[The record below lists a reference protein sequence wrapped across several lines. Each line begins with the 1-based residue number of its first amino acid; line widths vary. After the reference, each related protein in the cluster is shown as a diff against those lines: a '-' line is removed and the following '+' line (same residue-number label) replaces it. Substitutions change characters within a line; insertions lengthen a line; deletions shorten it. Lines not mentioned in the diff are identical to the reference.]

1 MMRLR
6 WLDRTTLSVQ
16 MEELLPQTIIGMSPD
31 EVFRLPLWVGNR
43 RVPVGELFEVTSTD
57 EECLTIEGDLRHLN
71 GIGRKMATGSLVV
84 RGNAGAHLGS
94 GMSGG
99 MIEVFGNVAEYAG
112 SEMRGGF
119 LKIAGSAGFGL
130 GAAYDGSRIGMREGV
145 ILVQGATG
153 DDAGF
158 KMRRGLIAVV
168 GDVGSG
174 FGRSM
179 IAGSLFTFGKVGH
192 FAGLGMKR
200 GTIGLLGS
208 GEPDLFPCFES
219 TGCYRFPFLSIYLRR
234 LATWGLPVSAEMF
247 DTKFARYNG
256 DLSEGGRGE
265 ILIANSGH

>member
-1 MMRLR
+1 MRLR
-6 WLDRTTLSVQ
+6 WLDRTTLPVE
-16 MEELLPQTIIGMSPD
+16 MENLVPQALLGISRD
-31 EVFRLPLWVGNR
+31 EVLHLPIPVGNQ
-43 RVPVGELFEVTSTD
+43 RVPIGEVFEVTNTS
-57 EECLTIEGDLRHLN
+57 EECLTIEGDLRHLK
-71 GIGRKMATGSLVV
+71 GIGKKMAGGTLVV
-84 RGNAGAHLGS
+84 RGDAGAHLGS

-99 MIEVFGNVAEYAG
+99 TIEVLGNVAEYAG

-130 GAAYDGSRIGMREGV
+130 GAAYNGSRIGMREGV
-145 ILVQGATG
+145 IIVQGSTG

-158 KMRRGLIAVV
+158 KMRRGLIAVA

-179 IAGSLFTFGKVGH
+179 IAGSLFTFGVVGNLVG
-192 FAGLGMKR
+192 FGMKR

-219 TGCYRFPFLSIYLRR
+219 AGCYRFPFLSIYLRR
-234 LATWGLPVSAEMF
+234 LATWGLPVSPEMF
-247 DTKFARYNG
+247 DAEFARYNG

-265 ILIANSGH
+265 ILIASAGQ